1 MYYYGARYYNPR
13 ESVWLSADPL
23 SGYNPNNETE
33 HYIDGQ
39 HNGGVYNSFN
49 LNTNIYCYH
58 NPVKLVDPN
67 GKQAYFQGMFNQ
79 SAMQAAAMNQ
89 QYPQKPMTSDV
100 IKDVLSGVKKD
111 LSNLTENA
119 VSKSLRFTGKVAQDI
134 GDGMSFSD
142 YFLTLTGVGS
152 ELGIPLSGAGNAVS
166 TVGGYIEMSSDLL
179 EGKID
184 QSIKNIAKTIVVETI
199 QNQIN
204 KKLDK
209 IPGANKLTKEILKQ
223 NVNVKIKGTER
234 LYNYVQ
240 DQKSNIKTEEKSKDQ

>member
-1 MYYYGARYYNPR
+1 M
-13 ESVWLSADPL
+13 
-23 SGYNPNNETE
+23 
-33 HYIDGQ
+33 
-39 HNGGVYNSFN
+39 
-49 LNTNIYCYH
+49 
-58 NPVKLVDPN
+58 
-67 GKQAYFQGMFNQ
+67 
-79 SAMQAAAMNQ
+79 
-89 QYPQKPMTSDV
+89 
-100 IKDVLSGVKKD
+100 
-111 LSNLTENA
+111 
-119 VSKSLRFTGKVAQDI
+119 
-134 GDGMSFSD
+134 
-142 YFLTLTGVGS
+142 
-152 ELGIPLSGAGNAVS
+152 GIPLFGAGNAVS

>member
-13 ESVWLSADPL
+13 ESIWLSADPL

-119 VSKSLRFTGKVAQDI
+119 VSKSLRFTGSIIEDV
-134 GDGMSFSD
+134 GDVITYGG
-142 YFLTLTGVGS
+142 YGLTLTGVGAKA
-152 ELGIPLSGAGNAVS
+152 GIIISNTGNTLSSAGSSMQTGAD
-166 TVGGYIEMSSDLL
+166 II
-179 EGKID
+179 EGKFENAGKDI
-184 QSIKNIAKTIVVETI
+184 IKRIIIESGQKF
-199 QNQIN
+199 IN
-204 KKLDK
+204 NKIDK
-209 IPGANKLTKEILKQ
+209 IPGASKLTKEILKQ
-223 NVNVKIKGTER
+223 NTDIKIKTAEK
-234 LYNYVQ
+234 LYNHIQ
-240 DQKSNIKTEEKSKDQ
+240 EKKESSN

>member
-119 VSKSLRFTGKVAQDI
+119 VSKSLRFTRSIIEDV
-134 GDGMSFSD
+134 GDVITYGG
-142 YFLTLTGVGS
+142 YGLTLTGVGAK
-152 ELGIPLSGAGNAVS
+152 EGIFISNTGNYISSAGSFMQIGANV
-166 TVGGYIEMSSDLL
+166 L
-179 EGKID
+179 EGNGNEVFKD
-184 QSIKNIAKTIVVETI
+184 VIKDFAIRLGQKF
-199 QNQIN
+199 IN
-204 KKLDK
+204 KKIDN

-223 NVNVKIKGTER
+223 NTDIKIKTAEK
-234 LYNYVQ
+234 LYNHIQ
-240 DQKSNIKTEEKSKDQ
+240 EKKESSN